1 MANSTIGVAT
11 GPTLLAPHPQSS
23 TDNTSVRIMLTE
35 QGEGE
40 GDDGVGELGQMRVL
54 EKPNR
59 LRQESE
65 IKRLRMMRGATT
77 SPSMA
82 GSMAGGATE
91 VIPPHKPGK
100 SVPTTSYNS
109 PKDTL
114 LACIKAGLAKSI
126 LPVRTQHAHVS
137 ARTFRTD
144 LTASSLTSW
153 RNSVKISADKFKRQ
167 RPAAGRRW
175 RHGVTWFFLSLTVLF
190 FICLSV

>member
-1 MANSTIGVAT
+1 MSNPAAGELMASPSPPQESAGVELTANPNSTNGVAT
-11 GPTLLAPHPQSS
+11 GPAFLAPHPQSP
-23 TDNTSVRIMLTE
+23 TDNASVRIMLNE

-40 GDDGVGELGQMRVL
+40 GEDGVGELGLAQMRVL

-65 IKRLRMMRGATT
+65 LKRIRMMRGATT

-82 GSMAGGATE
+82 GSMVGGANE
-91 VIPPHKPGK
+91 IVPPHKPGK

-126 LPVRTQHAHVS
+126 LPVRTSSTRTRKS
-137 ARTFRTD
+137 ARTFR
-144 LTASSLTSW
+144 
-153 RNSVKISADKFKRQ
+153 
-167 RPAAGRRW
+167 AAGA
-175 RHGVTWFFLSLTVLF
+175 
-190 FICLSV
+190 SVGQACATA